1 MNDLTRSKYPSRG
14 LIRYLGWAGV
24 LSIKCGSEVTVQLL
38 RKCLHFS
45 SDTLLSLLL
54 SVNIELVTTD
64 ELESER

>member
-1 MNDLTRSKYPSRG
+1 MSM
-14 LIRYLGWAGV
+14 IRYLGRAG
-24 LSIKCGSEVTVQLL
+24 GPQYQVTVQLL

-54 SVNIELVTTD
+54 SVNIVLVTTD